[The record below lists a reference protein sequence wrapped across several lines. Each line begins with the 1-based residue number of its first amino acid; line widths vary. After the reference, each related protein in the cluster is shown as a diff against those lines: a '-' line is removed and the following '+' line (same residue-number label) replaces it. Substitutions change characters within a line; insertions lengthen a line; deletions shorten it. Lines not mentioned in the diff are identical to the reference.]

1 MASLAVPAEHSSVS
15 SVVTCQCHTMVKVVM
30 IFQR

>member
-1 MASLAVPAEHSSVS
+1 MASMAVPAEHSVS
-15 SVVTCQCHTMVKVVM
+15 SVVTCECHTMVKVVM